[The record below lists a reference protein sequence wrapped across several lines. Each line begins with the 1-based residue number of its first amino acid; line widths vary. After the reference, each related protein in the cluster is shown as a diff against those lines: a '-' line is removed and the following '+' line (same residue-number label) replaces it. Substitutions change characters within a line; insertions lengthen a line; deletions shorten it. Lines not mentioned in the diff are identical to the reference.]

1 MGKRIIISESERLEI
16 LEKYDKNRPIFT
28 TSNKFK
34 SQEFKKY
41 LPSVKIKKGKDLDEV
56 MGTKE
61 DVIIYKSLDAGEGYL
76 VEDTILIV
84 NGEEIVDIRWKAD
97 ELEEGDKATW
107 VVSLGYNDGENI
119 SVYRGSINGF
129 ISGSRQGEGF
139 GSKFYPEGQD
149 KPMDYIENNIHYY
162 SARKIAIENF
172 KNKRPL
178 YVVKISDIPP
188 WSGKYQH

>member
-107 VVSLGYNDGENI
+107 EIGRAHV
-119 SVYRGSINGF
+119 
-129 ISGSRQGEGF
+129 
-139 GSKFYPEGQD
+139 
-149 KPMDYIENNIHYY
+149 
-162 SARKIAIENF
+162 
-172 KNKRPL
+172 
-178 YVVKISDIPP
+178 
-188 WSGKYQH
+188 